1 VAWLAVLIGVGVL
14 GWCAPA
20 DAYLDR
26 WGFSPAPNRFLPL
39 SALREFRADLSLVWP
54 KEAEAEPGAPGPV
67 AGLSNAQWVA
77 ADIIEKGKHGA
88 PSILHLGFVLAGN
101 VSLEARLD
109 RISAWG
115 DALEAAGAMRFV
127 YAVLGI
133 DDSNCINL
141 LDPQA
146 DLVRRRITAAL
157 AAAFPGKP
165 VGHVLDIAGWA
176 EERWQ
181 HNCGPMAPDRFG
193 FTGETIVFAY
203 DYRTD
208 GLATCAQAGR
218 EPSKDPRLNANLIL
232 RDLEAMLAT
241 LRRTET
247 GARPVVLI
255 AKGYHYGVCTV
266 DPQRDF
272 QIACFLSDL
281 WSRLRRIDPGTSPF
295 ASVVAFLAFAW
306 HDQCGAYVWTGFE
319 HSKPL
324 RAAARW
330 IADHRGRVGPPAN
343 Y

>member
-1 VAWLAVLIGVGVL
+1 
-14 GWCAPA
+14 
-20 DAYLDR
+20 
-26 WGFSPAPNRFLPL
+26 
-39 SALREFRADLSLVWP
+39 
-54 KEAEAEPGAPGPV
+54 V

-77 ADIIEKGKHGA
+77 ADIIDKGRHGA

-115 DALEAAGAMRFV
+115 DALEAAGATRFL
-127 YAVLGI
+127 YAVLGL

-165 VGHVLDIAGWA
+165 VGHVLDIEGWG
-176 EERWQ
+176 EGRWL
-181 HNCGPMAPDRFG
+181 HNCGPIAADRFG

-208 GLATCAQAGR
+208 GTAACSQVGR
-218 EPSKDPRLNANLIL
+218 VPASNPRLNANLIL

-241 LRRTET
+241 LRKTET

-255 AKGYHYGVCTV
+255 AKGYHYGVCDV
-266 DPQRDF
+266 EPVRDF
-272 QIACFLSDL
+272 RIACLLSDL
-281 WSRLRRIDPGTSPF
+281 WSRLRSAV

-319 HSKPL
+319 RSKPL

-330 IADHRGRVGPPAN
+330 IADHRGRERRAMQGGSDSFARSGSSD
-343 Y
+343 